1 MELFTRERLIDEM
14 FKDGMSIHKFTAMA
28 LPEHVID
35 ILDPLMFFGEDN
47 EDVNDDKHKDDI
59 DERATIEDHHV
70 NVSRG
75 IKDCFISVF
84 RIGLSCS
91 TTSRDGRVPMN
102 VAVNEMNAIRDT
114 FLKFKMGNKRR
125 KSQVR

>member
-1 MELFTRERLIDEM
+1 M
-14 FKDGMSIHKFTAMA
+14 FKDGMSIHKFIAMA
-28 LPEHVID
+28 LLEYAID

-59 DERATIEDHHV
+59 DERATIKDHHV
-70 NVSRG
+70 NASKN

-84 RIGLSCS
+84 RIGLLCS
-91 TTSRDGRVPMN
+91 TTSRDEQVSMN
-102 VAVNEMNAIRDT
+102 VVINKMNAIRDT

-125 KSQVR
+125 KRQVR